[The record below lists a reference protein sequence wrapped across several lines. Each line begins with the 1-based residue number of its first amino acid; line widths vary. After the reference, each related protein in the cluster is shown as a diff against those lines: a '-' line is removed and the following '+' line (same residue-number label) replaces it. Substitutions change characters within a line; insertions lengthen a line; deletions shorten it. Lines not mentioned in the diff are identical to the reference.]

1 MILFSVVAHPVI
13 MRVPTATLAVI
24 IICTAWKKVRF
35 KAIKTAF
42 KGNKRVLAIIAFAA
56 MVVLGIF
63 FDMVVVIDV
72 VSLGALVYCFDRRRR
87 VRKKAERLSEL
98 HEKIYNLNSNGLSI
112 LFECGSPFF
121 ICSAAAL
128 PLCACPYSLRFR
140 ARAYRRDRAPRA

>member
-1 MILFSVVAHPVI
+1 

-72 VSLGALVYCFDRRRR
+72 VSLGALIYCFDRRRR
-87 VRKKAERLSEL
+87 VRKRRNASLNCMR
-98 HEKIYNLNSNGLSI
+98 KIYNLNSNGLSI
-112 LFECGSPFF
+112 LF
-121 ICSAAAL
+121 
-128 PLCACPYSLRFR
+128 
-140 ARAYRRDRAPRA
+140 

>member
-1 MILFSVVAHPVI
+1 MTGIFAAVIMILFSVVAHPVI

-42 KGNKRVLAIIAFAA
+42 KGNKRVLAIVAFAA

-98 HEKIYNLNSNGLSI
+98 HEKNI
-112 LFECGSPFF
+112 
-121 ICSAAAL
+121 
-128 PLCACPYSLRFR
+128 
-140 ARAYRRDRAPRA
+140 

>member
-1 MILFSVVAHPVI
+1 MTGIFAAVIMILFSVVAHPVI

-42 KGNKRVLAIIAFAA
+42 KGNKVLAIIAFAA

-63 FDMVVVIDV
+63 FDMVIVIDV

-87 VRKKAERLSEL
+87 VRKRRSAS
-98 HEKIYNLNSNGLSI
+98 LNCMKNI
-112 LFECGSPFF
+112 
-121 ICSAAAL
+121 
-128 PLCACPYSLRFR
+128 
-140 ARAYRRDRAPRA
+140 